1 MRTFRW
7 SALIKGAGAFV
18 LCLLLPALI
27 SLKAEHRSLSP
38 VAPVFKTVT
47 PETAS
52 APSKGPFAE
61 LRTGLDRSDREVALR
76 ALQMALTE
84 LGDGAT
90 LVWRR
95 QASQLVGRI
104 KPVSAFRDAQGRL
117 CRTVLYS
124 LSRHGKE
131 KEIEG
136 VACRSANGRWA
147 ITG

>member
-7 SALIKGAGAFV
+7 NAPIKGAGAFV

-27 SLKAEHRSLSP
+27 SLKAEDRVLGP
-38 VAPVFKTVT
+38 IAPVFKTT
-47 PETAS
+47 TAETAS
-52 APSKGPFAE
+52 EPTRRPLAE
-61 LRTGLDRSDREVALR
+61 LRTTLNRSDREVALR
-76 ALQMALTE
+76 ALQMALSE

-104 KPVSAFRDAQGRL
+104 KPVSVFRDAKGRL

-124 LSRHGKE
+124 LDRHGKQN
-131 KEIEG
+131 EIEG
-136 VACRSANGRWA
+136 VACRSADGRWE